1 MSAFRVIDNEVW
13 LGNRCIA
20 WLCPNL
26 PNIVE
31 REAVDLLLLA
41 GEQDDYHDGYR
52 DGYDEGLAA
61 GYLAAGN
68 ATGETEAP
76 RSAEGL
82 NAAESMATE
91 DRNGSTKDRI

>member
-1 MSAFRVIDNEVW
+1 MSAFRVSDDEIW

-20 WLCPNL
+20 RLCSGL

-31 REAVDLLLLA
+31 REAIDLLLA

-52 DGYDEGLAA
+52 DGYDEGWAE

-68 ATGETEAP
+68 AAPETEP
-76 RSAEGL
+76 
-82 NAAESMATE
+82 AAIS
-91 DRNGSTKDRI
+91 